1 LREETNEE
9 NRKLLQQN
17 YFGIGRKS
25 EETITLLISRKIKM
39 KKKLAWREII
49 RNRERNVKKKDG
61 DRSKH

>member
-1 LREETNEE
+1 
-9 NRKLLQQN
+9 LQQN

-25 EETITLLISRKIKM
+25 EESITFSRKIKM

-49 RNRERNVKKKDG
+49 RNEERNVKKKDG